1 MKGQE
6 PAAAAASDIKIESAG
21 SVVKFYP
28 GAAEAG
34 QVDHGQGGR
43 GEEVSVPVE
52 AVEAVEAAEA
62 REEVTEGAAAAE
74 QQQAQAQEGQDAAG
88 PVSVS

>member
-6 PAAAAASDIKIESAG
+6 PAAAASDIKIESAG

-28 GAAEAG
+28 GAAEG
-34 QVDHGQGGR
+34 GEVDNGQGGR
-43 GEEVSVPVE
+43 GEEVSVS
-52 AVEAVEAAEA
+52 VEAVEAADA
-62 REEVTEGAAAAE
+62 REEVTEGEAAGE
-74 QQQAQAQEGQDAAG
+74 QQQAQAQEGQEAAG

>member
-6 PAAAAASDIKIESAG
+6 PAAAASDIKIETAG

-34 QVDHGQGGR
+34 EVDHGQGGR

-52 AVEAVEAAEA
+52 AVEAADA
-62 REEVTEGAAAAE
+62 REEVTEGEAAAE
-74 QQQAQAQEGQDAAG
+74 QQQAQEGQEAAG

>member
-6 PAAAAASDIKIESAG
+6 PAAASDIKIESAG

-34 QVDHGQGGR
+34 EVDHGQGGR

-52 AVEAVEAAEA
+52 AVEVAEA
-62 REEVTEGAAAAE
+62 REEVTEGEAAAE
-74 QQQAQAQEGQDAAG
+74 QQQAQAKEGQEAAG

>member
-34 QVDHGQGGR
+34 EVDHGQGGR
-43 GEEVSVPVE
+43 GEEASVPVE
-52 AVEAVEAAEA
+52 AVEVAEA
-62 REEVTEGAAAAE
+62 REEVTEGEAAAE
-74 QQQAQAQEGQDAAG
+74 QQQAQAKEGQEAAG

>member
-6 PAAAAASDIKIESAG
+6 PAAAAAASDIKIETAG

-34 QVDHGQGGR
+34 EVDHGQGGR
-43 GEEVSVPVE
+43 GEEVGVPAE
-52 AVEAVEAAEA
+52 AVVVEAADA
-62 REEVTEGAAAAE
+62 REEVTEGEAAAE

>member
-6 PAAAAASDIKIESAG
+6 PAAAASDIKIETAG

-34 QVDHGQGGR
+34 EVDHGQGGR

-52 AVEAVEAAEA
+52 AVEAADA
-62 REEVTEGAAAAE
+62 REEVTEGEAAAE
-74 QQQAQAQEGQDAAG
+74 QQQAQVQEGQDAAG